1 MDVRE
6 SGPNAERPTGDQP
19 AQRRISPLRQRMI
32 QDMELAGLCKHT
44 QENYIT
50 AVAAIQKKTG
60 VRPDRLTEKDV
71 REYLLWMRDESG
83 MARGS
88 FFAHYYGLKFFFYRF
103 LANDWPLFT
112 RKKIRPP
119 MKTRLPIALTHEECH
134 RLFAQIESPTYRLCA
149 LTLYT
154 LGLRL
159 QEGLHLKPTHIVASQ
174 MVVRITGKRNRE
186 RAIPLPPSLLQA
198 LRRFWLFHRNPAWIF
213 PSPLR
218 NGPISRQTMR
228 AAFRSARQRA
238 GLPETITLHCLR
250 HSFATHLVE
259 AGVDLRTVQI
269 LMGHASVISTQI
281 YTHLTQPMRLD
292 LQQRLDVFFAHA
304 TQSAKRGGAHDR

>member
-1 MDVRE
+1 MEIGE
-6 SGPNAERPTGDQP
+6 SGRGAERPAGDRSAKP
-19 AQRRISPLRQRMI
+19 RISPLRQRMI
-32 QDMELAGLCKHT
+32 QDMEMAGLCKHT
-44 QENYIT
+44 QENYIA
-50 AVAAIQKKTG
+50 AVAALQMKTG
-60 VRPDRLTEKDV
+60 VRPDRLTEEAV
-71 REYLLWMRDESG
+71 RAYILWMRDKSG
-83 MARGS
+83 MAKGT
-88 FFAHYYGLKFFFYRF
+88 FFAHYYALKFFFYRC
-103 LANDWPLFT
+103 LAYDWPLFT

-119 MKTRLPIALTHEECH
+119 MKTRLPIALTREECR
-134 RLFAQIESPTYRLCA
+134 RLFAHIESPTYRLCA

-228 AAFRSARQRA
+228 AAFASARQRA
-238 GLPETITLHCLR
+238 GLPKTITLHCLR

-259 AGVDLRTVQI
+259 AGVDLRTVQV
-269 LMGHASVISTQI
+269 LMGHASVLSTQI

-304 TQSAKRGGAHDR
+304 TQNAKRGTPYDR